1 VFLSV
6 GVKIGKMATKKIIKQ
21 HNQLQIIY
29 IKLYSTINNSQK
41 LQKKTKAPKLYTYIS
56 TVQFNKFVQIIG
68 LFYLQF

>member
-41 LQKKTKAPKLYTYIS
+41 LQKK
-56 TVQFNKFVQIIG
+56 NKSA
-68 LFYLQF
+68 